1 MRAFAAL
8 CDDLTGSSVQSILL
22 KDRGLSVRQIIR
34 PGGELPV
41 PEDGEAIVINCD
53 TRRRSPAEAQEIFR
67 RFASLF
73 PPSVGIGKR
82 IDTTLRGHI
91 LDETAELLSARPG
104 AAALVVPAYPASGR
118 TTVGGYHLLGGS
130 LLERTEV
137 ARDPLWPVS
146 SSYVPG
152 YFTGTLPCG
161 LITMETVK
169 LGPPAVTEALSGLL
183 AGGTRVVAADAMT
196 AEDIETLAEGSA
208 SVTAE
213 IIPVDPGPFT
223 AAFLARKLPGRNT
236 GTALAVIGST
246 SEKTARQIAWTEGKL
261 RCSLFTLL
269 PGERTDDALPRLR
282 AFLAD
287 LHDHGD
293 FLLIRPSPEIVRGSE
308 AATAAV
314 LADLG
319 RETLRILGRKIC
331 GILLS
336 GGDTAAMFFEGSGT
350 ASLAPGEEIQPLMM
364 GGRILDG
371 EFAGL
376 AAVTKGGL
384 IGEEDGIYR
393 AVQWL
398 RKERN

>member
-1 MRAFAAL
+1 
-8 CDDLTGSSVQSILL
+8 
-22 KDRGLSVRQIIR
+22 
-34 PGGELPV
+34 
-41 PEDGEAIVINCD
+41 
-53 TRRRSPAEAQEIFR
+53 
-67 RFASLF
+67 
-73 PPSVGIGKR
+73 
-82 IDTTLRGHI
+82 
-91 LDETAELLSARPG
+91 
-104 AAALVVPAYPASGR
+104 
-118 TTVGGYHLLGGS
+118 
-130 LLERTEV
+130 
-137 ARDPLWPVS
+137 
-146 SSYVPG
+146 
-152 YFTGTLPCG
+152 
-161 LITMETVK
+161 
-169 LGPPAVTEALSGLL
+169 
-183 AGGTRVVAADAMT
+183 MT

-319 RETLRILGRKIC
+319 RK
-331 GILLS
+331 LS
-336 GGDTAAMFFEGSGT
+336 GSWEGKYAVYFSPAAIPPPC
-350 ASLAPGEEIQPLMM
+350 SLKVPERPPLPP
-364 GGRILDG
+364 
-371 EFAGL
+371 E
-376 AAVTKGGL
+376 
-384 IGEEDGIYR
+384 
-393 AVQWL
+393 
-398 RKERN
+398 RKSSP

>member
-1 MRAFAAL
+1 MRRFAAL

-41 PEDGEAIVINCD
+41 PGDGEALVINCD
-53 TRRRSPAEAQEIFR
+53 TRRRSPAEAKAVFR
-67 RFASLF
+67 RFISAL
-73 PPSVGIGKR
+73 PLSVGIGKR
-82 IDTTLRGHI
+82 IDTTLRGH
-91 LDETAELLSARPG
+91 LCDETAELLSARPE
-104 AAALVVPAYPASGR
+104 ALALVVPAYPASGR

-152 YFTGTLPCG
+152 YFSGRFPCG
-161 LITMETVK
+161 LIAMETVK
-169 LGPPAVTEALSGLL
+169 RGPGAVAEALSALVS
-183 AGGTRVVAADAMT
+183 GGVRAAAADAMT
-196 AEDIETLAEGSA
+196 GEDIEVLAEGAA
-208 SVTAE
+208 SLATE

-223 AAFLARKLPGRNT
+223 AAFLGRKLPGRNA

-261 RCSLFTLL
+261 RCARFTLL
-269 PGERTDDALPRLR
+269 PGEQTGNALPRLR
-282 AFLAD
+282 TFLGN
-287 LHDHGD
+287 LPENTGL
-293 FLLIRPSPEIVRGSE
+293 LLIRPSPEIVRGSE
-308 AATAAV
+308 NATAGV

-319 RETLRILGRKIC
+319 RETLRILGTKMC

-336 GGDTAAMFFEGSGT
+336 GGDTAAMFFEGAGAT
-350 ASLAPGEEIQPLMM
+350 SLAPCVEIQPLMM

-398 RKERN
+398 NNERN